1 MFLSELN
8 ELEKNYFLDLCILVA
23 KANNE
28 LAIEEKNL
36 IQAYCGEMQIPPRAD
51 FSSNLEPLEKI
62 NAYFATA
69 TEHIKKI
76 VLLELLGL
84 TYADSQYDATED
96 AFLRQLAENIQLSK
110 DTYEQLHHSIRN
122 YYEVCRD
129 LALLVQ

>member
-1 MFLSELN
+1 MN
-8 ELEKNYFLDLCILVA
+8 
-23 KANNE
+23 
-28 LAIEEKNL
+28 
-36 IQAYCGEMQIPPRAD
+36 
-51 FSSNLEPLEKI
+51 
-62 NAYFATA
+62 
-69 TEHIKKI
+69 IKKI

-96 AFLRQLAENIQLSK
+96 AFLRQLAENIQLSE